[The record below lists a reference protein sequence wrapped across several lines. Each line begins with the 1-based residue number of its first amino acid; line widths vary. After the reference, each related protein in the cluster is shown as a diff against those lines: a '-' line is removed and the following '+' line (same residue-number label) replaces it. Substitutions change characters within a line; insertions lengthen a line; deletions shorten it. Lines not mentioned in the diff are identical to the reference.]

1 MNDGLRVAASA
12 LRYWEFRHQVLANN
26 LANAETVGF
35 KGQRV
40 FARLLEG
47 RAPEAEAATDRT
59 AGTLDPT
66 GRHLDV
72 AIEGE
77 GYLVVWTP
85 GGERWTRGGS
95 LRIDDAGRLV
105 DMSGNPVLSDRGQ
118 LVLPPGTVEIDRTGM
133 VTVDGVEYGRLRLE
147 RPVEDVELERQG
159 AGLYV
164 PADARVRVPEDER
177 RLHQGHLERSN
188 VDPIASLVEMIT
200 IQRSH
205 AAVERSIRVIDGVMS
220 TISNDIGKVS

>member
-12 LRYWEFRHQVLANN
+12 LRYWEFRQQVLANN
-26 LANAETVGF
+26 LANAETDGF

-47 RAPEAEAATDRT
+47 RAPEAEAATDARP
-59 AGTLDPT
+59 GTLDPT
-66 GRHLDV
+66 GRALDV
-72 AIEGE
+72 AIEGD
-77 GYLVVWTP
+77 GYFVVWTP
-85 GGERWTRGGS
+85 AGERWTRGGS
-95 LRIDDAGRLV
+95 LRIDDTGRLV
-105 DMSGNPVLSDRGQ
+105 DMSGNPVLSERGP

-133 VTVDGVEYGRLRLE
+133 VTVDGVEHGRLRLE
-147 RPVEDVELERQG
+147 RSSVDLELERQG
-159 AGLYV
+159 AGLLV
-164 PADARVRVPEDER
+164 PADARMRVPADER
-177 RLHQGHLERSN
+177 RVRQGHLERSN

-220 TISNDIGKVS
+220 TISNDIGRIS